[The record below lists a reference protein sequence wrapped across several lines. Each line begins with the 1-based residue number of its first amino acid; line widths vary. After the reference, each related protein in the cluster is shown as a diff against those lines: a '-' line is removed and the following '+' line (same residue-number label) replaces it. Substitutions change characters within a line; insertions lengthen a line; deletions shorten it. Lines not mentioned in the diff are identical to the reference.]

1 MPIVGSSCCLPELVG
16 FNLVAHSKFYL
27 WTGGHL
33 AQEGRSQ
40 IDILVWLALIFDLP
54 YYTGTVLLCIGVEMF
69 CLEIE
74 YLYKDINFYLDYI
87 VYSGGFFLLH
97 AMLI

>member
-1 MPIVGSSCCLPELVG
+1 
-16 FNLVAHSKFYL
+16 
-27 WTGGHL
+27 
-33 AQEGRSQ
+33 
-40 IDILVWLALIFDLP
+40 
-54 YYTGTVLLCIGVEMF
+54 MF

-97 AMLI
+97 ATLI